1 MNAVTEIRDAAPRQ
15 SQGGWEPRD
24 KPALEG
30 AVLNRWVAIT
40 ARLRAFAEK
49 HGLSRTQVAQRS
61 DVPLGTLSP
70 WYDGRY
76 PGNYD
81 NVNERI
87 VKWLDAEQDRG
98 SRLIEVSEAPDYI
111 ETPTSRDVWD
121 TLMWAQQKPGMVAI
135 TLAAGM
141 GKTTTCSQ
149 YVAMVPATFMVTMRR
164 TTATPMGM
172 LREIARVLNITER
185 STHLLDSAV
194 GERLRRNNGRKT
206 LLIID
211 EAQNLGDE
219 AIDQLRWFLDSHKCG
234 LALVG
239 NMDVQTRYGGGVTPR
254 EGYGQIHRR
263 ISKRLLRLKPKPQ
276 DIATLID
283 AWGVEDEGARKL
295 LSAIGTKPGTLG
307 QIDETL
313 KLAKLLAAGS
323 GGTAVTADHVRQA
336 WINRGNEE
344 MR

>member
-1 MNAVTEIRDAAPRQ
+1 MNAVIETAAPRPA
-15 SQGGWEPRD
+15 QGGWEPREVPGLVAD
-24 KPALEG
+24 Q
-30 AVLNRWVAIT
+30 LNRWKAIT
-40 ARLRAFAEK
+40 ARLRAYAEK
-49 HGLSRTQVAQRS
+49 NGLSRTEVSQRS
-61 DVPLGTLSP
+61 DVPMGTLSP
-70 WYDGRY
+70 WFDGKY
-76 PGNYD
+76 TGNYES
-81 NVNERI
+81 VGERI

-98 SRLIEVSEAPDYI
+98 TRLIEVFEAPDYI

-141 GKTTTCSQ
+141 GKTTTCNQ
-149 YVAMVPATFMVTMRR
+149 YVAMVPATHLVTMRR
-164 TTATPMGM
+164 TTATAMGM
-172 LREIARVLNITER
+172 LREIARVLNVTER
-185 STHLLDSAV
+185 STHLLDSAI
-194 GERLRRNNGRKT
+194 GERLRRANGRKT

-219 AIDQLRWFLDSHKCG
+219 AVDQLRWFLDYHKCG

-276 DIATLID
+276 DITTLID
-283 AWGVEDEGARKL
+283 AWGVEDESARKL
-295 LSAIGTKPGTLG
+295 LAAIGTKPGTLG

-323 GGTAVTADHVRQA
+323 GSAAVTSDHVRQA

>member
-1 MNAVTEIRDAAPRQ
+1 MNAILDNKEAAPR
-15 SQGGWEPRD
+15 SAQGGWEPRD
-24 KPALEG
+24 RPNLDPE
-30 AVLNRWVAIT
+30 VLNRWSAIT
-40 ARLRAFAEK
+40 ARLRVYAEK
-49 HGLSRTQVAQRS
+49 NALTRTQVANRA

-81 NVNERI
+81 NINERI

-149 YVAMVPATFMVTMRR
+149 YVAMVPATHMVTMRR

-185 STHLLDSAV
+185 STHLLDSAI
-194 GERLRRNNGRKT
+194 GERLRRANGRKP
-206 LLIID
+206 LLIVD
-211 EAQNLGDE
+211 EAQNLGDD
-219 AIDQLRWFLDSHKCG
+219 AVDQLRYFLDAHKCG

-239 NMDVQTRYGGGVTPR
+239 NMEVQTRYGGGVTPR

-295 LSAIGTKPGTLG
+295 LAAIGSKPGTLG

-323 GGTAVTADHVRQA
+323 GSAVVSADHVRQA